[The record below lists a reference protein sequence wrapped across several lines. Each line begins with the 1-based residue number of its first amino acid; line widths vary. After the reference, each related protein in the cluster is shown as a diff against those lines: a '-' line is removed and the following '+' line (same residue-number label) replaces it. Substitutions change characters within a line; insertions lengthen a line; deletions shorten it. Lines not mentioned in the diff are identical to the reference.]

1 MVPASAVGC
10 ALHTNTFDWMNDRM
24 RRRCEKARAFTLIEA
39 VAALAIAA
47 TALLALL
54 QLHLMSLRTAD
65 KAQAMTQAVFLAQ
78 EKMAEVLSAGFPQ
91 IGAKSGVVEIDGVR
105 LSWRTDV
112 TEARALPIKSKAGA
126 AAPRLRKLSVE
137 VACGDGPREG
147 QVRLT
152 SYMAE
157 NKIRE
162 L

>member
-1 MVPASAVGC
+1 MS
-10 ALHTNTFDWMNDRM
+10 M
-24 RRRCEKARAFTLIEA
+24 RQERARAFTLIEA

-54 QLHLMSLRTAD
+54 QLHLISLRTAD
-65 KAQAMTQAVFLAQ
+65 KAQATTQAVFLAQ
-78 EKMAEVLSAGFPQ
+78 EKMAEILSAGFPQ
-91 IGAKSGVVEIDGVR
+91 IGTKAGVVEIDGAR
-105 LSWRTDV
+105 LSWRTEV
-112 TEARALPIKSKAGA
+112 TESRALPVKSKAGTA
-126 AAPRLRKLSVE
+126 VPRLRKLSVE